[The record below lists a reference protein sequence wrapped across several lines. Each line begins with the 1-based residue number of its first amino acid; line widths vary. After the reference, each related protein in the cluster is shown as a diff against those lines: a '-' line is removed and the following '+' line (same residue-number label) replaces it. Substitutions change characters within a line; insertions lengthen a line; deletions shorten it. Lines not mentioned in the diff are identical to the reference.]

1 MKIFI
6 TVVVLL
12 FVMLSL
18 SMSIDSAALSLQ
30 DEAIERSFI
39 AFGLAKGLNAIISL
53 LQGTEFAFT
62 PVGLG
67 VTISVGEVLDPFND
81 LVERF
86 SWIMLGAT
94 VSLGIQKLLLVL
106 SGKLFLQ
113 VVLVLSG
120 AFVLLALWY
129 KKLEATQILV
139 YALRIF
145 TLLVLLRFAAIV
157 FVYLS
162 SLLYTNLLQKDFEQ
176 AQVVISSTQNDLQSL
191 EKKQQEALSEKS
203 GFFES
208 MNAKYEALSAKLNV
222 SKELDSL
229 EKSIDEASRKI
240 VTLITLFVL
249 QSILLPLSFLW
260 LMIIA
265 IKATLRLEFNGDKY
279 KLLYNAPNR

>member
-1 MKIFI
+1 VKIFI